1 MSPRSSL
8 LFLICKSDLPPLQPN
23 TGRSL
28 FADDLMFY
36 TEDTINTSAYIRSNL
51 QSCLNNFV
59 DFSVDH
65 RLILSCSKSVSTLFE
80 KKRSGALASKD
91 HRLFPP
97 FLPPSLQASHFDFI
111 LTSLDTTVTLLYCP
125 LSFSFSFSFSQTQ
138 LFLLLYFG
146 LSPSTPEPAIP
157 GGQGPCPPPPTHT
170 HTFSLIVFLF

>member
-1 MSPRSSL
+1 MLLHLNAHVLQVRGTSSCLQDRTDKVKILSNTFREISIKYGVPQMSPRSSL

-97 FLPPSLQASHFDFI
+97 FLPPSL
-111 LTSLDTTVTLLYCP
+111 
-125 LSFSFSFSFSQTQ
+125 
-138 LFLLLYFG
+138 
-146 LSPSTPEPAIP
+146 
-157 GGQGPCPPPPTHT
+157 
-170 HTFSLIVFLF
+170 